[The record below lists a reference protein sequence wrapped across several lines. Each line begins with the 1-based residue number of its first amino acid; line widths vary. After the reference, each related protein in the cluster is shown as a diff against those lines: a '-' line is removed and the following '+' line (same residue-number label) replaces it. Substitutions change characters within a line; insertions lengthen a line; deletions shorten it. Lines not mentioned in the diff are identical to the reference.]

1 MKIFHKFRQRLHSS
15 TLYCVKGVTWEG
27 RGFRATV
34 RSGAGPGPWRHRGG
48 ARGARPRVWYT
59 CATAS
64 LQGDPRFTKQVLRVA
79 PLTSQSQLSD
89 PFTSAWFYRIYGLL
103 QSRLTGIRTRIS
115 SRTLCSVEFMTES
128 CGRQHSSFI
137 TYCLSLGDWQ
147 DESICV
153 KREIS

>member
-1 MKIFHKFRQRLHSS
+1 MKIFHKFRQRLHYFNAV
-15 TLYCVKGVTWEG
+15 LREG
-27 RGFRATV
+27 RHV
-34 RSGAGPGPWRHRGG
+34 RGPRLPRNGAVGGRPWRHRGG